1 MISCSK
7 DEKQKMKPEITH
19 EERCAIISAWL
30 KCKDDGFDKHMSESI
45 SQKRK
50 EMSNYDED
58 REELILDFKRKGFS
72 SLKGVRGWVEKEMEE
87 ELPQK
92 RAEWKKTKGCKKEV
106 LRRTNVK
113 KIKKKKVM
121 DDNEENQEEQT
132 CQIRLTTS
140 VIHMEEGGEEEINR
154 NKRNIR
160 AEESCYMYSKIQ

>member
-1 MISCSK
+1 MCCYIRRSMISCSK
-7 DEKQKMKPEITH
+7 DEKQKMKPEITY

-30 KCKDDGFDKHMSESI
+30 KCKDDDFDKHMSELI

-50 EMSNYDED
+50 EMSSYDED

-92 RAEWKKTKGCKKEV
+92 RAEWKKAKGCKKKV
-106 LRRTNVK
+106 PRGADVK
-113 KIKKKKVM
+113 KRKIVL
-121 DDNEENQEEQT
+121 DDET

-140 VIHMEEGGEEEINR
+140 IIIHMEEGEEEINR

-160 AEESCYMYSKIQ
+160 AEESCYMCSKIQ